1 MRAQLAQA
9 AALRQQLAATDVG
22 LAAATEALRMISQ
35 QVATALEQQH
45 TALADERTARA
56 EQVRQ
61 QQRLQNL
68 RRTLAESKESLG
80 RWARS
85 AYTVG
90 GPMATYESWL
100 TVLYGTSTG
109 DVGHDLALLRQ
120 VGVVG
125 SEQVRQIDAAA
136 TLQQVATQQAALAAA
151 QAQAA
156 RLRADTAAA
165 QAKDLLVRQRAAL
178 TQLEAE
184 RARIVGSD
192 QLTQEQ
198 RARLQQA
205 ESLIGTSTG
214 TCRGLDTSAFSNGA
228 IPAAALCPLWGAP
241 GHRLRAD
248 AAAAFEGLA
257 KAYAAEFGSP
267 LCVTDSYRPL
277 ASQVRLYAVKPT
289 LAARPGTSNHGWG
302 TALDLCGG
310 IQSFGT
316 TEHAWMLSHAPL
328 YGWFHPGWAEPSGSK
343 PEPWHWEFAG

>member
-1 MRAQLAQA
+1 MAQA
-9 AALRQQLAATDVG
+9 ATLRQQLAATDVG

-35 QVATALEQQH
+35 QVAATLEQQQA
-45 TALADERTARA
+45 ALMQERAARA
-56 EQVRQ
+56 EQTRQ
-61 QQRLQNL
+61 EQRLQ
-68 RRTLAESKESLG
+68 TLGRSLAQSKESLA
-80 RWARS
+80 RWARN

-100 TVLYGTSTG
+100 TVLYGTSTS

-125 SEQVRQIDAAA
+125 SEQVRQLEAAA
-136 TLQQVATQQAALAAA
+136 TLQRVATRQAALAAG

-156 RLRADTAAA
+156 RVRADAAA
-165 QAKDLLVRQRAAL
+165 ARAKTLLVAQRAAL
-178 TQLEAE
+178 TRLEAE

-198 RARLQQA
+198 RTRLQQA
-205 ESLIGTSTG
+205 EVVVGSTPTG
-214 TCRGLDTSAFSNGA
+214 ACRGLDTSAYSNGA

-248 AAAAFEGLA
+248 AAAAFEKMA

-267 LCVTDSYRPL
+267 LCVTDSYRSL
-277 ASQVRLYAVKPT
+277 GEQVRVYAAKPK
-289 LAARPGTSNHGWG
+289 LAAHPGTSNHGWG

-310 IQSFGT
+310 IESFGT
-316 TEHAWMLSHAPL
+316 TQHAWMLTHAPL
-328 YGWFHPGWAEPSGSK
+328 FGWFHPGWAEPTGSK